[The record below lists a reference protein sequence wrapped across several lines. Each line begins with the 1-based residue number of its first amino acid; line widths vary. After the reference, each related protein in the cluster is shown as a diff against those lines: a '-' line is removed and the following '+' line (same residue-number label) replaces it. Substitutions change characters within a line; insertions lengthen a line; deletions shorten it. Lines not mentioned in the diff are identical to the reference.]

1 MFGLKRG
8 IAALQRQTGG
18 GFSSSKNALI
28 KNHAVYGFPAGRP
41 KFTQARNWSSFSGKN
56 KDDMGGP
63 GGQEHFP
70 ESTAL
75 RRRFRITTM
84 YGVLAACVILAGTRI
99 VRRYANPT
107 AGYVLVH
114 DSSKGE
120 LDDVKY
126 IKESELPRK

>member
-1 MFGLKRG
+1 MFGLRRG

-18 GFSSSKNALI
+18 GFSSSNNALI
-28 KNHAVYGFPAGRP
+28 KNPASRP
-41 KFTQARNWSSFSGKN
+41 KSTQRNWSSFPGKNKN

-75 RRRFRITTM
+75 RRKFRMTTM
-84 YGVLAACVILAGTRI
+84 YGVLAACVILAGTRM

>member
-1 MFGLKRG
+1 MFGLRRG

-18 GFSSSKNALI
+18 GFSSKNALF
-28 KNHAVYGFPAGRP
+28 KNHAVYGFPASRP
-41 KFTQARNWSSFSGKN
+41 NLTQARNWSSFPGKD

-70 ESTAL
+70 ESTAF
-75 RRRFRITTM
+75 RRKFRMNTM
-84 YGVLAACVILAGTRI
+84 YGVLAACVILAGTRM